1 MNSQFALPG
10 IKSLAYVF
18 SDNLNNNI
26 AMQAVAK
33 MPIMIFAQLT
43 PLPFTG
49 ECTCVAENTNENNGT
64 AETATL
70 TFQSQVELPENHP
83 VAFVITDV
91 MDRTYIL
98 GAKEAPF
105 PQIGVSRGFGL
116 PDAEPS
122 AISYEVK
129 YQSMKALVACSIA

>member
-1 MNSQFALPG
+1 MNTPFALPG

-33 MPIMIFAQLT
+33 MPIVIFA
-43 PLPFTG
+43 PLNPIAFTG
-49 ECTCVAENTNENNGT
+49 ECTCIVENTNENNGS

-70 TFQSQVELPENHP
+70 TFQSQVELPEDHP

-98 GAKEAPF
+98 GAKEAPY
-105 PQIGVSRGFGL
+105 PQIGVSKGFGL
-116 PDAEPS
+116 PEADPN
-122 AISYEVK
+122 AISYEIK
-129 YQSMKALVACSIA
+129 YQSIKALVACSLA

>member
-1 MNSQFALPG
+1 MKSQFALPG

-33 MPIMIFAQLT
+33 MPIMIFAALT

-49 ECTCVAENTNENNGT
+49 ECTCVVENTNENNGT

-70 TFQSQVELPENHP
+70 SFQSQVELPEDHP
-83 VAFVITDV
+83 VAFVIIDV
-91 MDRTYIL
+91 MNRTYLL
-98 GAKEAPF
+98 GAKEAPY
-105 PQIGVSRGFGL
+105 PQIGVSKGFGL
-116 PDAEPS
+116 PDSEAH
-122 AISYEVK
+122 AITYEVK
-129 YQSMKALVACSIA
+129 YQSIKALVACSLA

>member
-1 MNSQFALPG
+1 MNTPFALPG

-33 MPIMIFAQLT
+33 MPIVIFA
-43 PLPFTG
+43 PLNPIASTG
-49 ECTCVAENTNENNGT
+49 ACTCIVENTNENNGS

-70 TFQSQVELPENHP
+70 TFQSQVELPEDHP

-98 GAKEAPF
+98 GAKEAPY
-105 PQIGVSRGFGL
+105 PQIGVSKGFGL
-116 PDAEPS
+116 PEADPN
-122 AISYEVK
+122 AISYEIK
-129 YQSMKALVACSIA
+129 YQSIKALVACSLA

>member
-49 ECTCVAENTNENNGT
+49 ECTCVVENTNENNGT

-70 TFQSQVELPENHP
+70 TFQSQV
-83 VAFVITDV
+83 A
-91 MDRTYIL
+91 
-98 GAKEAPF
+98 G
-105 PQIGVSRGFGL
+105 
-116 PDAEPS
+116 EPS
-122 AISYEVK
+122 GRIRHYRCYGSH
-129 YQSMKALVACSIA
+129 LHPWC

>member
-1 MNSQFALPG
+1 MNTPFALPG

-33 MPIMIFAQLT
+33 MPIVIFA
-43 PLPFTG
+43 PLNTIAFTG
-49 ECTCVAENTNENNGT
+49 ECTCIVENTNENNGS

-70 TFQSQVELPENHP
+70 TFQSQVELPEDHP

-98 GAKEAPF
+98 GAKEAPY
-105 PQIGVSRGFGL
+105 PQIGVSKGFGL
-116 PDAEPS
+116 PEADPN
-122 AISYEVK
+122 AISYEIK
-129 YQSMKALVACSIA
+129 YQSIKALVACSLA

>member
-1 MNSQFALPG
+1 MNTPFALPG

-33 MPIMIFAQLT
+33 MPIVIFA
-43 PLPFTG
+43 PLNPIAFTG
-49 ECTCVAENTNENNGT
+49 ECTCIVENTNENNGS

-70 TFQSQVELPENHP
+70 TFQSQVELPEDHP

-98 GAKEAPF
+98 GAKEAPY
-105 PQIGVSRGFGL
+105 PQMRVQGQVRHHRPS
-116 PDAEPS
+116 DAREHD
-122 AISYEVK
+122 
-129 YQSMKALVACSIA
+129 YQSASDACGDQRRC